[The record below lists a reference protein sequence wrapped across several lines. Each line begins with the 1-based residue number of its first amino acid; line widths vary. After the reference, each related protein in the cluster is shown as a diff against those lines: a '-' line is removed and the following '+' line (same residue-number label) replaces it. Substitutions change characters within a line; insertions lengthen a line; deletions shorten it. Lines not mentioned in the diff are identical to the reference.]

1 MNARLAALAGG
12 VVVAAAG
19 LLKVL
24 RRGASFPVESP
35 PGDPRAD
42 ELRRKLAESRS
53 VVGEQD
59 EFETAETPIDTVE
72 PVGED
77 VDERR
82 RSLHERGRAAV
93 DEMRG
98 VNGE

>member
-12 VVVAAAG
+12 VAVAAAG
-19 LLKVL
+19 LLKLL
-24 RRGASFPVESP
+24 RRRASFPVESP

-59 EFETAETPIDTVE
+59 EFETAETPIDAVE
-72 PVGED
+72 PVD

-93 DEMRG
+93 DEMRRG
-98 VNGE
+98 NGE

>member
-12 VVVAAAG
+12 VAVAAAG
-19 LLKVL
+19 LLKLL
-24 RRGASFPVESP
+24 RRRASFPVESS

-72 PVGED
+72 PVD

-98 VNGE
+98 VSGE